1 MAAGQKPDK
10 DNQPSPA
17 ALSSVDFS
25 DVVAGRDISNVV
37 VGRDIIFNIA
47 KKISSDKK
55 VIANEQQAA
64 EAAKKYADK
73 YRSRYGSLKLLGMS
87 QGVSL
92 ESVYT
97 PVRFQ
102 DRLSIRQ
109 FESIQG
115 LEEIYRDSQKRRFQ
129 FGECRIQDG
138 ITVANNSQYLM
149 VLGHPGAGKSTFLRR
164 IGLEAFKGEK
174 GRFQHNCIPVL
185 LELKQFNT
193 EKVDLVSAI
202 VEEFKHFGFLLP
214 KEFAINALEEGK
226 LLVLLDGLDEVSNEF
241 TNSVMDAIDNLVTR
255 YEKNSFIASCRIA
268 AYHSNFQH
276 DFQVVELV
284 DFDDDQIKQFI
295 DNWFSSELDIQKKTA
310 EKCWSTLNQENNKA
324 AKELAQTPLLLT
336 FLCFVYSR
344 KLNFPPN
351 RSRLYNKALDILL
364 EEWAVEKRIQ
374 QEEIYVGLHTDL
386 EKLMLAK
393 IAYQGFI
400 KDKLFFSRQQLV
412 ESIRDFLADT
422 VDNPKTLDVQKI
434 LNSIVA
440 QQGILVERAEDIYS
454 FSHLTLQEYLTAQ
467 YISQKDSRI
476 QELITKYLSER
487 RWREVFLLVA
497 GLKDDAGELLML
509 METATQQYIN
519 TQKLQNLLNWVERI
533 TDTSS
538 GDFQPV
544 GKRALALANAYAYAY
559 ADVDAEAKANANAF
573 AYVFYVFANV
583 FFNANADANANA
595 NADANVNAIIYLMLL
610 IVLTDTCVKVYA
622 DALANAYA
630 LANAEAEADADADA
644 LALALALFKAKAF
657 AYADVYT
664 DFDANAI
671 ALAIFL
677 FKAKA
682 LAYAN
687 ALEKFIDYTRWSEKF
702 QIYRGV
708 DYSQLISALEKLK
721 QLIPDEI
728 VSGLVQV
735 HRIIAQQFIQTW
747 LQAFHLTPEMLDLSQ
762 SEIKALDN
770 YFYANLLMVE
780 CKKSAVLVSK
790 ETWSEIESRMLLPV
804 REV

>member
-17 ALSSVDFS
+17 ASSSVDFS
-25 DVVAGRDISNVV
+25 DVVAGRDISNVT

-47 KKISSDKK
+47 KKIPSDTK

-102 DRLSIRQ
+102 DQLSIRQ

-149 VLGHPGAGKSTFLRR
+149 VLGYPGAGKSTFLRR

-185 LELKQFNT
+185 LELKQFNNT

-202 VEEFKHFGFLLP
+202 TEEFKHFGFLLP
-214 KEFAINALEEGK
+214 KEFAINALEAGK

-241 TNSVMDAIDNLVTR
+241 INSVMDAIDNLVTR
-255 YEKNSFIASCRIA
+255 YEKNRFIASCRIA
-268 AYHSNFQH
+268 AYHSNFRH

-295 DNWFSSELDIQKKTA
+295 DNWFSSELHKQTKTA

-374 QEEIYVGLHTDL
+374 QEEIYEGLHTDL

-400 KDKLFFSRQQLV
+400 KDQLFFSRQQLV
-412 ESIRDFLADT
+412 DGIRDFLADT

-476 QELITKYLSER
+476 QELVTKCLSER

-497 GLKDDAGELLML
+497 GLKDDAGELLKL

-519 TQKLQNLLNWVERI
+519 TQKLQNLLDWVERV
-533 TDTSS
+533 TDTSA
-538 GDFQPV
+538 GDLQPV
-544 GKRALALANAYAYAY
+544 GKRALALAYAYAYAY
-559 ADVDAEAKANANAF
+559 ADVDAEALKNATLLATCFVVFLNADTDTEANVLSKLKLVIAQSFVCANIHNNALANALALTAPQVDTKTNADSFVLALALVKATATATANASAVAYMLALSFTKANIDALAN
-573 AYVFYVFANV
+573 
-583 FFNANADANANA
+583 
-595 NADANVNAIIYLMLL
+595 
-610 IVLTDTCVKVYA
+610 
-622 DALANAYA
+622 ALANAYA
-630 LANAEAEADADADA
+630 
-644 LALALALFKAKAF
+644 
-657 AYADVYT
+657 Y
-664 DFDANAI
+664 
-671 ALAIFL
+671 
-677 FKAKA
+677 
-682 LAYAN
+682 
-687 ALEKFIDYTRWSEKF
+687 ALEKLTDNTRWSEKF

-721 QLIPDEI
+721 QQIPGEI
-728 VSGLVQV
+728 GSGQV

-780 CKKSAVLVSK
+780 CKKAAVLVSK